1 MAMGIRSKVL
11 LPHALECALLAVVL
25 IAALYLLLPLQFI
38 RGAAPLLIA
47 GAFLLSF
54 LGAALLLNW
63 RVRRP
68 LLALTRSHA
77 NEPADSQN
85 NARDEIAALHDWA
98 DRLQRAHRDDRE
110 ALAQATHSN
119 QELQTRLR
127 ELEERYQLAV
137 EHANDGSWDWN
148 LRNDSTEFSPRWKGM
163 LHCSAARFAHIDEW
177 KQLIAPEDRE
187 AVLMRIQN
195 HVQGLTPHFDAD
207 YRLRD
212 GEGRY
217 RWIHSRG
224 IAVRGAGGSAYR
236 LIVMDQDIHARKQ
249 LETLLVEA
257 AEGLASVSGEE
268 FFKVLAEK
276 LAGILGTRDNLV
288 AFCVDEPPTRART
301 LAYFSL
307 GKHHD
312 NFEFELAGTSC
323 AAVIARGD
331 VVYCPTG
338 VSNIWPVEKDYD
350 RDSYVG
356 VPMFDSNGKVI
367 GHFACMDGAAMRHD
381 LPHLAV
387 FRIFSVRAA
396 AELERLLLKRRLEAV
411 HA

>member
-1 MAMGIRSKVL
+1 MGIRSKVL
-11 LPHALECALLAVVL
+11 LPHALWSAALAVAL
-25 IAALYLLLPLQFI
+25 IVALHLLLPLQFI
-38 RGAAPLLIA
+38 RGAAPLLIG

-54 LGAALLLNW
+54 LCAGLLLHW

-68 LLALTRSHA
+68 LQALTHSHA
-77 NEPADSQN
+77 SEPADSQN
-85 NARDEIAALHDWA
+85 SARDEIAALHEWA
-98 DRLQRAHRDDRE
+98 DRLQRARRDDQD

-119 QELQTRLR
+119 QELQARVR
-127 ELEERYQLAV
+127 DLEERYQLAV

-148 LRNDSTEFSPRWKGM
+148 LRNGATEFSPRWKGM

-195 HVQGLTPHFDAD
+195 HVQGLTPNFDAD

-212 GEGRY
+212 GEGRQ

-236 LIVMDQDIHARKQ
+236 LIVMDQDIHERKQ

-268 FFKVLAEK
+268 FFRALAEK
-276 LAGILGTRDNLV
+276 LAHILGTRDNLV
-288 AFCVDEPPTRART
+288 AYCTGDPPTRAQT
-301 LAYFSL
+301 LAYYCS
-307 GKHHD
+307 GKHHE

-323 AAVIARGD
+323 GAVIDRGD

-338 VSNIWPVEKDYD
+338 LCDVWPAEKQYD